1 MNIILLG
8 PPGCGKGTQG
18 ELLATRTGI
27 LRVSTGDLLRDAVAN
42 GTDLGKRAKVFMD
55 QGLLVPDD
63 VIIGLLEEVLASPR
77 AAGGV
82 IMDGFPRTV
91 AQAEAVDRLLAARG
105 RRGDK
110 VLFFAVDDE
119 ELMRR
124 IEGRA
129 AAEGRAD
136 DNPEAFRQRL
146 VVYRKQTQPLVEF
159 YRRRGDLTDIDAVG
173 SIPEIAARV
182 QAGVGT

>member
-8 PPGCGKGTQG
+8 PPGSGKGTQG
-18 ELLATRTGI
+18 ELLAQRTGI
-27 LRVSTGDLLRDAVAN
+27 LRVSTGDLLREAVAR

-63 VIIGLLEEVLASPR
+63 VIIGLLGEVLASPG

-105 RRGDK
+105 RQVDR
-110 VLFFAVDDE
+110 VLYFVVADDE
-119 ELMRR
+119 LLRR

-129 AAEGRAD
+129 GVEGRAD
-136 DNPEAFRQRL
+136 DNPDAFRQRL
-146 VVYRKQTQPLVEF
+146 VVYRKQTQPLVDF
-159 YRRRGDLTDIDAVG
+159 YRQRGGLTDIDAVG
-173 SIPEIAARV
+173 AVQEIAARV
-182 QAGVGT
+182 RAGVGE

>member
-8 PPGCGKGTQG
+8 PPACGKGTQG
-18 ELLATRTGI
+18 ELLAKRTGI
-27 LRVSTGDLLRDAVAN
+27 LRVSTGDLLRDAVAR
-42 GTDLGKRAKVFMD
+42 GTDLGKRAEVFME

-63 VIIGLLEEVLASPR
+63 VIIELVAEVLGSPR

-91 AQAEAVDRLLAARG
+91 AQAEAVDRLLTARG
-105 RRGDK
+105 QRVDK
-110 VLFFAVDDE
+110 VLYFAATDE
-119 ELMRR
+119 ELMHRAQGR
-124 IEGRA
+124 ATVEGRV
-129 AAEGRAD
+129 D
-136 DNPEAFRQRL
+136 DHPDAFRQRL
-146 VVYRKQTQPLVEF
+146 AVYREQTQPLVDF
-159 YRRRGDLTDIDAVG
+159 YRRRGMLTNIDAAG